1 MKVYFNMKNFL
12 LIIMS
17 LVLSGCLATNSY
29 TVVPDKDMPNY
40 MSEIGVQTNGSYT
53 PNWVQPT
60 NKTEKCEM
68 LYEGYS
74 TGESNFTVTWNGDCS
89 NGKAVG
95 IGEILENHGS
105 IDVSEILYLE
115 KGKGNQFFYKT
126 VIDSNVIRYG
136 RYIREDDKL
145 TRMLVNYASQD
156 ANQNMQAYAILDE
169 NLKTGV
175 KKGVFIKQYSDGTA
189 KYTGIIG
196 SKLFYG
202 MRETFNDQ
210 KDRTYTQWG
219 YYDVTTEE
227 PSFYG
232 VVKNKQGQILHLK
245 YEHGSAK
252 EKVQLPESYTNN
264 LTNIANEGKQSYQ
277 LAQSS
282 GQYALSMKEKYD
294 KKYNTNNVVE
304 KENKD
309 KPKSNLISTGTGFFI
324 SNDGFLL
331 TNSHVVENSSNV
343 SIIFNGVEVVASVVA
358 RDSVNDIALLK
369 IDIKT
374 VGIPLEVSKKTLK
387 GSEIS
392 ILGYPNIGLQ
402 GNEQKATFG
411 YINSNSGMKGDLRYY
426 QMSAP
431 IQAGNSGSPV
441 LNNSG
446 SVIGIAT
453 STLNQ
458 SAVIKSTGNLA
469 QNVNYAMKITYAL
482 PLLISN
488 NVKYSKSKANK
499 INKTNLI
506 DKISNS
512 VVLVVAQ

>member
-1 MKVYFNMKNFL
+1 
-12 LIIMS
+12 
-17 LVLSGCLATNSY
+17 
-29 TVVPDKDMPNY
+29 
-40 MSEIGVQTNGSYT
+40 
-53 PNWVQPT
+53 
-60 NKTEKCEM
+60 
-68 LYEGYS
+68 
-74 TGESNFTVTWNGDCS
+74 
-89 NGKAVG
+89 
-95 IGEILENHGS
+95 
-105 IDVSEILYLE
+105 
-115 KGKGNQFFYKT
+115 
-126 VIDSNVIRYG
+126 
-136 RYIREDDKL
+136 
-145 TRMLVNYASQD
+145 
-156 ANQNMQAYAILDE
+156 
-169 NLKTGV
+169 
-175 KKGVFIKQYSDGTA
+175 
-189 KYTGIIG
+189 
-196 SKLFYG
+196 

-482 PLLISN
+482 QIGRCF
-488 NVKYSKSKANK
+488 
-499 INKTNLI
+499 
-506 DKISNS
+506 
-512 VVLVVAQ
+512 